1 MQWPSIVS
9 QAAPV
14 TDPTSG
20 YVGPLI
26 SLGGFGLLLVL
37 LLLGRVVTKATLDE
51 MRTEKEA
58 WRTAA
63 ELANQTVVS
72 LQESLRQ
79 FADQGEIS
87 NKLLTEIKAN
97 TKKAR

>member
-1 MQWPSIVS
+1 MPWPILLS
-9 QAAPV
+9 QTST
-14 TDPTSG
+14 TDPTYG
-20 YVGPLI
+20 YANALI